1 VTALVIDAS
10 AFVETSLQSGRG
22 RRVAQLLAKGS
33 WHVPAHFDAE
43 VLGAYARLHRRGL
56 LDTTQVEQ
64 LLLDLEMVEVTR
76 HGMHRS
82 LRRAWRRTANLSTG
96 DALYAE
102 LTAQL
107 TGTLVTCDASLA
119 SQVAGALLVE

>member
-1 VTALVIDAS
+1 VIDAS
-10 AFVETSLQSGRG
+10 AFVETSLQSVRG
-22 RRVAQLLAKGS
+22 RRVAQLLAQGS

-64 LLLDLEMVEVTR
+64 LLLDLEVVEVTR
-76 HGMHRS
+76 HAMHSS
-82 LRRAWRRTANLSTG
+82 LRRAWRRSANLSTG

-107 TGTLVTCDASLA
+107 TGTLVTCDAGLA